1 MALTVGEPPSKD
13 ATPDAPPVPTPS
25 KSTKTT
31 KWPVVLIGV
40 ITGLLALHAL
50 GLQLLAP
57 RWEYSI
63 ESPDDLSFE
72 ETMETLGQDGWEL
85 VFARRATSRGRG
97 SASYEMIF
105 KRRRALLSPR

>member
-1 MALTVGEPPSKD
+1 MALTVGELPSKD

-31 KWPVVLIGV
+31 NWPVILIGV
-40 ITGLLALHAL
+40 VTALLALHAV

-57 RWEYSI
+57 KWEYLI
-63 ESPDDLSFE
+63 ESPGDLRFE
-72 ETMETLGQDGWEL
+72 ETMDTLGQDGWEL
-85 VFARRATSRGRG
+85 VFARRATSRGGG